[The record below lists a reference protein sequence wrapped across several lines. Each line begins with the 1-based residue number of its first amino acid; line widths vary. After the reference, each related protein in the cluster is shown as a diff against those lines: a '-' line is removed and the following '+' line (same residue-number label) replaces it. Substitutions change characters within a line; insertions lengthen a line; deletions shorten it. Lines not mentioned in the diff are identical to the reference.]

1 MKSSWVRPVKIKKA
15 PPASGLRLY
24 KLVARDIHVDHRVRH
39 HTPLRDVQP
48 LDPWTLGPLKSWTQ
62 GDRPFPFL
70 RRSDERDPLQ
80 RAMCVALMRH
90 SHCGF
95 ASPQALLQLTASP
108 RSASS
113 RFAASL
119 QHTST
124 EHTTSS
130 SMGFLTLRRC
140 GRGGLRLRRTQ
151 SDGRGNTISTGQ
163 AHRPP
168 PGAGRQE
175 IGEQL

>member
-1 MKSSWVRPVKIKKA
+1 MSWSRPRKSHFGSSEQTTVAGRTH
-15 PPASGLRLY
+15 PATSGCVYILPRLITT
-24 KLVARDIHVDHRVRH
+24 VN
-39 HTPLRDVQP
+39 
-48 LDPWTLGPLKSWTQ
+48 PWTLGPLNSWTQ

-70 RRSDERDPLQ
+70 RRSAERDTLQ
-80 RAMCVALMRH
+80 RAMCVALMGH
-90 SHCGF
+90 YHCGC

-113 RFAASL
+113 RFTASL

-124 EHTTSS
+124 EHPTSS
-130 SMGFLTLRRC
+130 SMGFLALRRC

-151 SDGRGNTISTGQ
+151 SYGRSSAVSTGQ